1 MPLVVE
7 DFSKLVTRYKAD
19 PESVYNIWFIDNE
32 TRLKALEGTWQI
44 TDYVTSL
51 KQPESAERS
60 AAIKEQRWI
69 FRGDVLTV
77 VTNGEAQ
84 ESVIIIDPTQP
95 IKAIDLTSFSMGHD
109 APAMVGRYSIAGDTL
124 KLAFSFIEAGR
135 PKELTLNG
143 GALAIMTL
151 TRTTPFDMKLVDSF
165 NLHAWRQ
172 ASKKLQRL
180 RVKSTLMWRGSLSVG
195 QLERDFGLPKIIS
208 RWGVIE
214 LPTLT
219 SASPSTTASDG
230 SIPAEIWSEIATI
243 SHVAIFAPAVSD
255 SLLKQLSQHPGLI
268 AIHCRGVWSA
278 TASSTTDTTEL
289 KKCPHLVSIGLE
301 GSSETTAILH
311 KLTALSNLRDLSINN
326 ATASNELLAAITPFK
341 ELESLS
347 LINAAVADDH
357 AAQLAKLTNLKMLVL
372 QQTPVAGNDKLKL
385 TSKGLQ
391 SLKSLN
397 GIKYLDLQG
406 HGLSPEDETAFK
418 ASLPDCVILR

>member
-44 TDYVTSL
+44 TDYVTSS

-77 VTNGEAQ
+77 IVNGEAD
-84 ESVIIIDPTQP
+84 ESVITIDPTQP
-95 IKAIDLTSFSMGHD
+95 VKAIDLTSFSQGHES
-109 APAMVGRYSIAGDTL
+109 PGMLGLYSIAGDTL
-124 KLAFSFIEAGR
+124 KLALSPIEAGR
-135 PKELTLNG
+135 PKAMLLGNG
-143 GALAIMTL
+143 VLGVMTL

-165 NLHAWRQ
+165 NLSAWRQ

-180 RVKSTLMWRGSLSVG
+180 KVKSTLLWRGSLSIG
-195 QLERDFGLPKIIS
+195 QFDRDFGLPTTIS

-214 LPTLT
+214 LPT
-219 SASPSTTASDG
+219 SASTTASDAG
-230 SIPAEIWSEIATI
+230 IPAAIWSEIAAI
-243 SHVAIFAPAVSD
+243 SHVAILTPAVSD
-255 SLLKQLSQHPGLI
+255 TLLKQLSQHPGLI
-268 AIHCRGVWSA
+268 ALHCRGAWSA
-278 TASSTTDTTEL
+278 TASSTAEL
-289 KKCPHLVSIGLE
+289 KKCPHLVSIGIE

-391 SLKSLN
+391 SLKSLK